1 MPVVRREELQ
11 RNSHHPERVSA
22 QRYAFLAAL
31 CAATHIQLNLD
42 GGPASDTTA
51 VDGRGLM
58 SGEELLAEAV
68 RARKECD
75 VVEDMNV
82 ESLLTSLFLFASYGN
97 LNKQKQ
103 AWFYL
108 CQATS
113 MVFTLGLHRESTY
126 TSLGIEDA
134 EEKRRV
140 FWLLFVTERGYAL
153 QQSRPVMLRNS
164 IQKPQV
170 LGSDD
175 PILAYGFIN
184 LINLFEKLTVSLYDW
199 LSAGGSDEDQ
209 LPTPASSIQSSL
221 CNAPIASLQGVLEIQ
236 QVDILITQQWLQAM
250 MWKLSRHGP
259 DSGETDGRAILP
271 FHLPIVVGKAV
282 MSVIGAASQGAVD
295 AHGIGMEQKLF
306 DLGTALTNLTTATT
320 TPGSQPPKPPIPN
333 TDARE
338 LLWGI
343 LTTLSRIRGSQS
355 YLFPRL
361 LEQSKCILGIDCS
374 ITLGNF
380 LPDLAPSPAANA
392 ATIES
397 AGTPVWANNKR
408 DSWVVGVGDR
418 GEELEDGEAEMI
430 IS

>member
-1 MPVVRREELQ
+1 MNTAQPRKASKQACDNCRRRKIKCSRDLPCDKCSHLLLNCSYSDVLRRKGPKFRTLYPLAPSHPLSQPPPAPAPEDTSTAHDGYNEYTQQDTPASLSAPSSFFQYQHQFQYQPLQIVPSPPDSSTDSDHSSNARPHARRLTSPILLAHVNVFLKYLFPIMPVVRREELQ
-11 RNSHHPERVSA
+11 RDSHHPERVSA

-140 FWLLFVTERGYAL
+140 FWLLFVTER
-153 QQSRPVMLRNS
+153 
-164 IQKPQV
+164 
-170 LGSDD
+170 
-175 PILAYGFIN
+175 
-184 LINLFEKLTVSLYDW
+184 
-199 LSAGGSDEDQ
+199 
-209 LPTPASSIQSSL
+209 
-221 CNAPIASLQGVLEIQ
+221 
-236 QVDILITQQWLQAM
+236 
-250 MWKLSRHGP
+250 
-259 DSGETDGRAILP
+259 
-271 FHLPIVVGKAV
+271 
-282 MSVIGAASQGAVD
+282 
-295 AHGIGMEQKLF
+295 
-306 DLGTALTNLTTATT
+306 
-320 TPGSQPPKPPIPN
+320 
-333 TDARE
+333 
-338 LLWGI
+338 
-343 LTTLSRIRGSQS
+343 
-355 YLFPRL
+355 
-361 LEQSKCILGIDCS
+361 
-374 ITLGNF
+374 
-380 LPDLAPSPAANA
+380 
-392 ATIES
+392 
-397 AGTPVWANNKR
+397 
-408 DSWVVGVGDR
+408 
-418 GEELEDGEAEMI
+418 
-430 IS
+430 